1 MQEKTYGFPKD
12 FPVGYA
18 PALSIF
24 FLIFLENGRFLQ
36 NIHKIF
42 TENKQIMLAFSVLVG
57 YYIAVST
64 HFERVLK

>member
-12 FPVGYA
+12 FPVA
-18 PALSIF
+18 SNPVWKAN